1 MLSKEISAWAKLFF
15 YNSMHIPIASDY
27 QFDESEEDNVLR
39 LYAEEFTK
47 PVSYMLY
54 GSVLSSIPQEDV
66 NKFLPIMRA
75 CKLPNVVHYLS
86 VLVNKG
92 YFVYTGDVQKDLS
105 DAVAKLKENEKEC
118 YIMAHESQKPVIG
131 YVDKG
136 NTLLGTFA
144 QRGIIV
150 LGETRRFPKGLDLEH
165 LCQQDPIRLTDFG
178 INVLRTLVNAGKIQE
193 GYLNK
198 SKYIIPEL
206 DGTFKEVFVNA
217 MTPQLPSYFVRK
229 LISELPEATLAN
241 AESPYHAA
249 LEFAEQHPDEYRTA
263 LRELRDI
270 IDNATIPSAAGLTD
284 DIVLEYLHNKFGIP
298 KKTLRETIM
307 VPTTEK
313 LYTSAYFLG
322 EAVHTMSAEEF
333 IDKATEDPM
342 AVSGTLDELLLAFC
356 KEEKFDA
363 NLSVNQ
369 LIAFIN
375 DEEIDYSPAI
385 SEVSLESV
393 REYLATYLKNTGT
406 SEETTLAEF
415 ISDTKHKYRDD
426 AAIAMD
432 LISDMD
438 CIDDDVRSDIIDAIK
453 LNKPL
458 SYPDLFDQLSELKLP
473 DTLTAAIMT
482 AKQTGND
489 FASPEL
495 TTEDVVTYLV
505 RLGIPRVDA
514 STIATGKIP
523 QPEEK
528 DISQQIF
535 DALRIH
541 YSEPDV
547 TSILQGT
554 GLTAKKQN
562 VEKMLSEWGIR
573 SDLIEVILNEN
584 DSQIVN
590 NLLHTAL
597 TERGFDEETV
607 SNILVGKSS
616 RSVEGDKGY
625 TVAESLLYDMRTAI
639 HTNDSEELR
648 SSLLPIIYS
657 YMRILMMKQGDEED
671 VIDFLHNKKK
681 ECKGVAVGFIDTAI
695 SKLT

>member
-39 LYAEEFTK
+39 LYSEEFTK

-322 EAVHTMSAEEF
+322 EAVHNMSAEEF

-375 DEEIDYSPAI
+375 DEEIDYSPA
-385 SEVSLESV
+385 VSLESV

-415 ISDTKHKYRDD
+415 ISDTKHKFRDD

-432 LISDMD
+432 LITDMD

-489 FASPEL
+489 FTSPEL
-495 TTEDVVTYLV
+495 MDEDVVTYLI

-514 STIATGKIP
+514 QAIAQGQTPQSTP
-523 QPEEK
+523 V
-528 DISQQIF
+528 
-535 DALRIH
+535 DALQQTRDTLSTY
-541 YSEPDV
+541 YSEEDV
-547 TSILQGT
+547 TSILQGKGLQPTKERLESFMKDLQIPADIIQYTIT
-554 GLTAKKQN
+554 GKRPEVSEKDVNEVLSTIGYTGDIITSILKGTA
-562 VEKMLSEWGIR
+562 R
-573 SDLIEVILNEN
+573 
-584 DSQIVN
+584 
-590 NLLHTAL
+590 A
-597 TERGFDEETV
+597 TV
-607 SNILVGKSS
+607 D
-616 RSVEGDKGY
+616 GDKGY
-625 TVAESLLYDMRTAI
+625 DAAQSLLYNMRTAI

-657 YMRILMMKQGDEED
+657 YMRILMMKSGAEEE